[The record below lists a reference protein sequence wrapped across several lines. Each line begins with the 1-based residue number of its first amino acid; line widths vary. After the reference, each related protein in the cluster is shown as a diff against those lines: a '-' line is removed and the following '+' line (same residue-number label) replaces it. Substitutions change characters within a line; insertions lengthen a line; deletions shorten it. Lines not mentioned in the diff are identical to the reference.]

1 MRRGDRKENIRMM
14 TDQYI
19 IELIE
24 RLTLTEIW
32 NGTERRCQDYNEG
45 IKLLVDTFTEHK
57 KQKTQLFFIGNG
69 GSSAIASHM
78 TADFMKNG
86 GMNTYSLY
94 DNAVTTCM
102 GNDYGYEF
110 IFSRPMEF
118 LLRKGD
124 LVVVISSSG
133 NSANIISA
141 IETARKR
148 QATIIT
154 FTGFESDNK
163 AKQMGDV
170 NVYVPCR
177 KYGIVESIHNLILQQ
192 IVDLIMERDGVRF

>member
-1 MRRGDRKENIRMM
+1 
-14 TDQYI
+14 
-19 IELIE
+19 
-24 RLTLTEIW
+24 
-32 NGTERRCQDYNEG
+32 
-45 IKLLVDTFTEHK
+45 
-57 KQKTQLFFIGNG
+57 
-69 GSSAIASHM
+69 
-78 TADFMKNG
+78 
-86 GMNTYSLY
+86 
-94 DNAVTTCM
+94 M